1 MGFQIE
7 SAWRVGAWDDVKN
20 FVDLSTTQTAQIV
33 TGQVLLAMRNSD
45 TSAIST
51 TLSNARTVLG
61 SPITAAGPRSYRRS
75 YGAVLD
81 LHLIYELELIHQAV
95 ALLPSSTQGQERR
108 RIINELTKTLD
119 TRLESIS
126 PTFRFRE
133 LVLSM
138 RRTAFS
144 LS

>member
-1 MGFQIE
+1 VGFQIE
-7 SAWRVGAWDDVKN
+7 SAWMVGAWDDVQD
-20 FVDLSTTQTAQIV
+20 FVDMSTTQTAQIV
-33 TGQVLLAMRNSD
+33 TGRVLLAMRNSD
-45 TSAIST
+45 TSTIST
-51 TLSNARTVLG
+51 TLSNVRTVLG
-61 SPITAAGPRSYRRS
+61 SPITAVGPRSYRRS
-75 YGAVLD
+75 YDAVLD
-81 LHLIYELELIHQAV
+81 LHLIHELELIHQAV
-95 ALLPSSTQGQERR
+95 TRSTDSTEGQERR

>member
-1 MGFQIE
+1 MI
-7 SAWRVGAWDDVKN
+7 GAWDDVQN
-20 FVDLSTTQTAQIV
+20 LVEQSTVQTAQIV
-33 TGQVLLAMRNSD
+33 TGRVLLAMRSCD
-45 TSAIST
+45 STAIST
-51 TLSNARTVLG
+51 ALVDARTTLG
-61 SPITAAGPRSYRRS
+61 PPIAAAGPRSYRRS
-75 YGAVLD
+75 YGAVLG
-81 LHLIYELELIHQAV
+81 LHLIHELEVIYQTISR
-95 ALLPSSTQGQERR
+95 LPESSQGYSQERKH
-108 RIINELTKTLD
+108 IINELTRTLD